1 MHTPYPIQFGSG
13 DWITVVTNVSGTF
26 TGEMMKR
33 EPAETAQT
41 TGERRDA
48 TSSIAARSKLC
59 GVSFTTTRVRER
71 GRCRRAELRKVLGA
85 MGARVVEGEVAVGHV
100 ADRFDARGRLNDPN
114 LEEQLGEVVRAL
126 IVAARARDRTAAGN
140 SETPAV
146 DSGLVPL

>member
-1 MHTPYPIQFGSG
+1 
-13 DWITVVTNVSGTF
+13 
-26 TGEMMKR
+26 
-33 EPAETAQT
+33 
-41 TGERRDA
+41 
-48 TSSIAARSKLC
+48 
-59 GVSFTTTRVRER
+59 
-71 GRCRRAELRKVLGA
+71 

-126 IVAARARDRTAAGN
+126 VVAARARDRTAAGN